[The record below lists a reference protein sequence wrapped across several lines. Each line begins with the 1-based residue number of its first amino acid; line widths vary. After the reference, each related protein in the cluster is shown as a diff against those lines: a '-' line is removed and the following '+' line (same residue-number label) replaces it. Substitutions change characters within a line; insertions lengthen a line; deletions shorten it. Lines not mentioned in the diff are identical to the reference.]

1 LIEKKRKTTKMNIA
15 VSNQKGGAG
24 KTTTTLNVA
33 GALNQLGNDV
43 LVIDLDP
50 QGHLTEG
57 LGFEELYDDR
67 DRDALIDILADLDRI
82 SSGGGTD
89 LIIEHPEM
97 DAIPSHERMINAED
111 ELANEMKRE
120 QRLDMLLED
129 VADGY
134 DYVLID
140 CPPNLGVLTDN
151 AIIATSNVLIPA
163 QAKTTSIRA
172 IELLFKQLRS
182 IETAFGDIQEL
193 ALVANEV
200 ETDGE
205 AKEMMAWFR
214 DVFEDKDRCA
224 VFEIRKRVA
233 LQRAW
238 NVGVSI
244 FEHTEDCDMESEYLA
259 IAKHL
264 EGFSNE

>member
-1 LIEKKRKTTKMNIA
+1 MNIA

-57 LGFEELYDDR
+57 LGFEDLYDDR
-67 DRDALIDILADLDRI
+67 DRDALIDILVDLDRL
-82 SSGGGTD
+82 SNGDGAG
-89 LIIEHPEM
+89 LIVEHQEV

-120 QRLDMLLED
+120 ERLNMLLEG
-129 VADGY
+129 VSDGY

-151 AIIATSNVLIPA
+151 AIIATGNVLIPA

-182 IETAFGDIQEL
+182 IETAFGDVREL

-200 ETDGE
+200 EVDGE
-205 AKEMMAWFR
+205 AEEMMAWFKNI
-214 DVFEDKDRCA
+214 FEDKEGCI

-238 NVGVSI
+238 NAGVSI
-244 FEHTEDCDMESEYLA
+244 FEHDEECDMEGEYLA
-259 IAKHL
+259 IADHL
-264 EGFSNE
+264 EGFTDE